1 MPGFCPESE
10 RVPGFSPEGEWVPG
24 FCPAGEKRVQR
35 VSPAGDRVP
44 GFCHE
49 SDKYR
54 DFVPVVPTSGSLPPV
69 FTRQSDKQFGAMQG
83 ERTARSLHNIQ
94 IPELKKG

>member
-1 MPGFCPESE
+1 MPGFY
-10 RVPGFSPEGEWVPG
+10 
-24 FCPAGEKRVQR
+24 PAGEKRVQG

-44 GFCHE
+44 GFCPM

-69 FTRQSDKQFGAMQG
+69 FTRRQSDKQFGAMQG
-83 ERTARSLHNIQ
+83 EQTARSLHNIQ
-94 IPELKKG
+94 IPALKKG